1 MDDKDLQKAKHDFE
15 VALMIPTK
23 AMDRANDY
31 TLSTKRQ
38 FVLDD
43 IREGLDKGWQEY
55 YQFPDKLIA
64 LADLGD
70 AMAQPYVIK
79 GFALGKYG
87 ITKSRKE
94 LVLRAFTKPRIWE
107 LSTILNHLE
116 VLVRLTKDENEK
128 LSLNELIDYLNEEL
142 NKRNQTK

>member
-1 MDDKDLQKAKHDFE
+1 MTEQELENAKRDYE
-15 VALMIPTK
+15 TALNIPTK
-23 AMDRANDY
+23 EMDRASDY

-38 FVLDD
+38 FALDD
-43 IREGLDKGWQEY
+43 IREGLDKGWEEY
-55 YQFPDKLIA
+55 SQFPDKLIA

-70 AMAQPYVIK
+70 PMAQPYVIK

-94 LVLRAFTKPRIWE
+94 LVLRAFTKPRIWK